1 MRYYNSK
8 LLLAVAVVASV
19 ATVALTGCGQ
29 TGPLYMPPESV
40 PVPPAMSETGSTPG
54 VAPTAP
60 ASTTENASN
69 SATTRVGPPSSEAP

>member
-8 LLLAVAVVASV
+8 LLLAVAVVANI
-19 ATVALTGCGQ
+19 ALCGCGQ

-40 PVPPAMSETGSTPG
+40 PVPPAMSAPAATPS

-60 ASTTENASN
+60 ASTTDA
-69 SATTRVGPPSSEAP
+69 ATKTVGPPSSEAP

>member
-8 LLLAVAVVASV
+8 LLLAVAIVASV
-19 ATVALTGCGQ
+19 ALAGCGQ

-40 PVPPAMSETGSTPG
+40 PVPPTMSEPAATPG

-60 ASTTENASN
+60 ASTTESA
-69 SATTRVGPPSSEAP
+69 SATKSVGPPSSEAP